1 MLVEGRA
8 VDICSVRYLPDG
20 DLIKFFFCQK
30 GSKGIDDSLLRFA
43 FFSPMDFASNL
54 FLLKLL

>member
-30 GSKGIDDSLLRFA
+30 GSKGIDDSLLRFCRPA
-43 FFSPMDFASNL
+43 VWDFASNL